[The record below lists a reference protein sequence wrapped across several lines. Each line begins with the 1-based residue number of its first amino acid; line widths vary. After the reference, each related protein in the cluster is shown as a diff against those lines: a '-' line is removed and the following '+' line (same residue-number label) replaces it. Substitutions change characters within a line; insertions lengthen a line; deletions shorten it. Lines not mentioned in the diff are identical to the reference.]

1 MKRTE
6 RSPLILFSL
15 ILGPLLFGTFTH
27 QANAESRLSINPISV
42 NFGSVP
48 VNTLSSSQAIT
59 LLNTSNRSME
69 ILQTASSV
77 AQFAVSGPT
86 LPVSVAPGHAVSFL
100 VVFTPNAAVK
110 YSGSINFSIQGRDG
124 SRRVP
129 VSGTGLASTP
139 PPPSPVPEISLSVAS
154 LNLGSVLVG
163 SSSSQS
169 VLLTNNGTANLSI
182 SQISAQGTG
191 FAATGLALPVTVPA
205 GQSASLAVS
214 FSPLTAGSATGSVT
228 VLSNAANTPSAK
240 IALSGAGTA
249 QTLQLSAS
257 ASNLNFGNILVG
269 TASSSSAVTFTN
281 TGNTSVSIS
290 QVKVTGSGFAASGIS
305 VPSSLTPGKIAT
317 LMVSFDP
324 SVTGAAT
331 GSVSVVSSAT
341 NSPASIGL
349 AGSGVQPQLSLQPG
363 SVAFGNVPV
372 GSTNTQTMTI
382 SNPGSAA
389 LNISQSSLSGA
400 GFSITGL
407 TVPLNVAPGAMNS
420 FTLSY
425 TPAGAGTVSGT
436 LRLVSNA
443 PGSPANFVLSGS
455 GVAQTS
461 QLSASPASL
470 SFASTAVGS
479 SSPSQT
485 VTLSNTGNAA
495 VTISKLNFSG
505 APFSIAGLS
514 LPLNLAA
521 GQITNFSVLFTPLT
535 AGTLSGSAS
544 VVSTA
549 TNSPTTITL
558 SGLATQAASHSV
570 SLTWTDASTNL
581 AGFNVY
587 RGTTTGGPYNKITP
601 SLVPNPA
608 YTDSGVQAGSTY
620 YYVTTAVDTTGAESS
635 YSNESAAAIP

>member
-1 MKRTE
+1 MKSRFF
-6 RSPLILFSL
+6 LFSL
-15 ILGPLLFGTFTH
+15 ILGPLLFGTFTQH
-27 QANAESRLSINPISV
+27 ALAESRLTASPISL

-48 VNTLSSSQAIT
+48 LNTLSSSQAIT
-59 LLNTSNRSME
+59 LLNTGNRNVE
-69 ILQTASSV
+69 ILQAASSIP
-77 AQFAVSGPT
+77 QFAISGPT
-86 LPVSVAPGHAVSFL
+86 LPVSVSPGQGVSFL

-110 YSGSINFSIQGRDG
+110 FSGSINFSIQGRDA
-124 SRRVP
+124 SRKVP
-129 VSGTGLASTP
+129 VSGTGLAQTP
-139 PPPSPVPEISLSVAS
+139 ASPGPVPEISLSATS
-154 LNLGSVLVG
+154 LNLGNVLVG
-163 SSSSQS
+163 STSSQS

-182 SQISAQGTG
+182 SQVSAQGTG

-269 TASSSSAVTFTN
+269 TTSSSSAVTFTN

-290 QVKVTGSGFAASGIS
+290 QVKLTGSGFTASGIP
-305 VPSSLTPGKIAT
+305 VPSALTPGQMAT

-331 GSVSVVSSAT
+331 GSVSVVSNAT

-363 SVAFGNVPV
+363 NVAFGNVPV

-382 SNPGSAA
+382 SNPGSAT
-389 LNISQSSLSGA
+389 LNISQSSVSGA

-407 TVPLNVAPGAMNS
+407 TLPLNVAPGTMSS

-436 LRLVSNA
+436 LKLVSNA
-443 PGSPANFVLSGS
+443 PVSPANFVLSGS

-461 QLSASPASL
+461 QLSASPVSL

-479 SSPSQT
+479 SSASQT

-495 VTISKLNFSG
+495 VTISKLTSSSTAFG
-505 APFSIAGLS
+505 VTGLS

-521 GQITNFSVLFTPLT
+521 GQFTNFSVLFAPLT
-535 AGTLSGSAS
+535 AGSLSGSIS
-544 VVSTA
+544 VASTA
-549 TNSPTTITL
+549 TNSPTIIAL
-558 SGLATQAASHSV
+558 SGLASQVTSSSV
-570 SLTWTDASTNL
+570 NLTWSDSSTGL
-581 AGFNVY
+581 SGFNVY
-587 RGTTTGGPYNKITP
+587 RGATTGGPYAKINP
-601 SLVPNPA
+601 SLTLSTS
-608 YTDSGVQAGSTY
+608 YTDSSVQSGSTY

-635 YSNESAAAIP
+635 YSNESAATIP